1 MSVLRLLIFG
11 TRGSWGRLAGIV
23 VGVAVG
29 VVLALLLVAGSNALE
44 TRDIRASWLTPSV
57 GDIAEAGPGATI
69 AASMVDSYDGRS
81 IARLDVAIPAEA
93 TVTIPGLDAP
103 APGTY
108 LASPALKALIDTVP
122 AADLGNRYGTPA
134 GVIPADLL
142 DGPDSLAVVVGE
154 SVENLSMQSA
164 PGPVDGFDGA
174 AYGGNQNYQ
183 TLALIGALALLI
195 PAFLLVS
202 VSTSLGAAARAE
214 RWQTLLTIGAPRRTV
229 RRIAVAEAA
238 GTAAIGAALGIAAF
252 YALRPVLALLP
263 VDGQRLVASDLTVPA
278 PIVVALAVI
287 VVLGAVLAA
296 ARGARRTGTSTATH
310 AVLEKAPS
318 VWRLAPLAAG
328 LAIFSLVN
336 IFADAI
342 PVPLAIPVVGCFA
355 LLAVGLLVAGP
366 YFTWLAGA
374 LLARV
379 TGSGSGVI
387 ASRRIVRTPRAGFRS
402 VAGLVVATF
411 VITVFAFATSAH
423 VGAGD
428 FTSKPLLPSDAVAA
442 SVLPGSSLTPQSAD
456 AALRKVPGVT
466 GVYFTFTDGEY
477 VYIDGDTARDLTG
490 GAFTG
495 DVAALVGGVFSMT
508 PEPPALLEA
517 DAASLNGM
525 AVSDVV
531 VRTDAE
537 PDAIERARTAL
548 LSLAEVNR
556 SAGAWTRAESLRF
569 ADSDLASQ
577 FTEIGRLAI
586 VIVTGLAA
594 AVLTVSTIAALYDRK
609 RTFGLLQLIGMP
621 SNTLRKVI
629 SWETLAPLLGIVV
642 PAIAL
647 GWFTAFMLIT
657 TLSGRSIGW
666 PDSLLII
673 SLAATAVMAVI
684 AIAVASRVGIRLA
697 RASENTHQE

>member
-1 MSVLRLLIFG
+1 MSVLRLLILG
-11 TRGSWGRLAGIV
+11 TRRGWGRLAGIV

-44 TRDIRASWLTPSV
+44 TRDVRASWLTPSV
-57 GDIAEAGPGATI
+57 GDVGEASPSDAL
-69 AASMVDSYDGRS
+69 AAPMIDTYEGRN
-81 IARLDVAIPAEA
+81 ITRLDVAIPADA
-93 TVTIPGLDAP
+93 TVRLPGLDTP
-103 APGTY
+103 TPGTY
-108 LASPALKALIDTVP
+108 LASPALQKLIDSTP
-122 AADLGNRYGTPA
+122 GDDLGERYGTPA
-134 GVIPADLL
+134 GTIPADLL
-142 DGPDSLAVVVGE
+142 AGPDSLAVVVGA
-154 SVENLSMQSA
+154 SALDLSMVSSA
-164 PGPVDGFDGA
+164 GPVESFGGE

-183 TLALIGALALLI
+183 TLAMIGALALLI

-202 VSTSLGAAARAE
+202 VATSLGAAARSE

-229 RRIAVAEAA
+229 KRIAVAEAT
-238 GTAAIGAALGIAAF
+238 GTATVGAALGVAAF
-252 YALRPVLALLP
+252 FALRPVLALLP
-263 VDGQRLVASDLTVPA
+263 VDGQRLVASDLTVPL
-278 PIVVALAVI
+278 PTIVALAV
-287 VVLGAVLAA
+287 VVILGAVLAA

-310 AVLEKAPS
+310 AVFEKRPS
-318 VWRLAPLAAG
+318 IWRLTPLLAG
-328 LAIFSLVN
+328 IAIFSLVN
-336 IFADAI
+336 VFAKAI

-366 YFTWLAGA
+366 YFTWLSGA
-374 LLARV
+374 ALARL
-379 TGSGSGVI
+379 TGTGSGVI

-411 VITVFAFATSAH
+411 IITVFAFATSAH
-423 VGAGD
+423 VGDGD
-428 FTSKPLLPSDAVAA
+428 FTSKPLMPADAVAA
-442 SVLPGSSLTPQSAD
+442 AVHPGSDLTPGAAD
-456 AALRKVPGVT
+456 EALRRVPGVT
-466 GVYFTFTDGEY
+466 AVYFTYTDGEG
-477 VYIDGDTARDLTG
+477 VYLDGAAARALTG

-495 DVAALVGGVFSMT
+495 DVAELVGGVYSLT
-508 PEPPALLEA
+508 PDPPALKEA
-517 DAASLNGM
+517 HVATLDGM
-525 AVSDVV
+525 AVGDIV

-548 LSLAEVNR
+548 LSLHGVDR
-556 SAGAWTRAESLRF
+556 SVGAWTRAESMHF

-621 SNTLRKVI
+621 SNTLRRVI
-629 SWETLAPLLGIVV
+629 SWETLAPLLSIVV

-647 GWFTAFMLIT
+647 GWFTAYMLIT
-657 TLSGRSIGW
+657 TLSGRTIGW
-666 PDSLLII
+666 PDSLLLI

-684 AIAVASRVGIRLA
+684 AIAIASRVGIRLA